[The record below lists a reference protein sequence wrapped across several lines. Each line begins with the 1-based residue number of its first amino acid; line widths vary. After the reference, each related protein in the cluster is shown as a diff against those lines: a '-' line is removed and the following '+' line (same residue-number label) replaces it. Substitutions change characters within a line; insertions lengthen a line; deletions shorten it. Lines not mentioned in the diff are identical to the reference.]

1 MTETNAVTEWSVTAM
16 KKLKL
21 MNKIELKN
29 ITVKETEFAVLDFE
43 TTGTSARH
51 NRVIEVGIVQVKN
64 LKITNSFQSFINPGD
79 RIPPFITS
87 LTGIKDEDVHD
98 APFFDEIVSEMLE
111 FIGDSVIVAHNLP
124 FDLSFLRNELN
135 RAELLPPVNHTLC
148 TLKLARK
155 LYPELKSKSLGKLV
169 SHFRI
174 RHKNVHRALGDST
187 VTAKLLIKMLKQ
199 LEEDHNITQLEDL
212 LNYQSAAVIK
222 SGYRMIKKKLAL
234 AFASLPSSPGVY
246 IFKNAKDKIIY
257 IGKAKILKQRVSN
270 YFSSS
275 AARKAKQIVRK
286 SSRLEYIQTKS
297 ELSALI
303 LESEL
308 IKKHKPP
315 MNTLLKKYPQQYF
328 IKVAQLKDYPYLK
341 STSLFEFDGNDYFGP
356 YSSRET
362 VKNLINIIDHSFM
375 LRECSDKELKKG
387 KKCYLYDIKRCLA
400 PCIIEAKNRYE
411 EELKEAYNFLSGG
424 NQVIVDKLL
433 NKMKMLSDERKY
445 EEAAEIRDIVNQILN
460 QLNRSSI
467 LVEPVNRTNALVE
480 INSFSEKDHLLF
492 LEGKL
497 IIRDFANDN
506 EYDFDSLI
514 EDYYSGS
521 YNNDESAE
529 EKHLGRMKIA
539 LSWLVQ
545 NRNLFKIYYLKDY
558 NSINELYHKAAMNS

>member
-1 MTETNAVTEWSVTAM
+1 
-16 KKLKL
+16 

-29 ITVKETEFAVLDFE
+29 ISIKEAEFAVLDFE
-43 TTGTSARH
+43 TTGTSAKH
-51 NRVIEVGIVQVKN
+51 NRVIEVGIVRVKN
-64 LKITNSFQSFINPGD
+64 LKIEDSFQTFINPGN

-87 LTGIKDEDVHD
+87 LTGITDDDVHD
-98 APFFDEIVSEMLE
+98 APFFNEAASEMLE

-124 FDLSFLRNELN
+124 FDLSFLKSELK
-135 RAELLPPVNHTLC
+135 RAELLPPGNHTLC

-155 LYPELKSKSLGKLV
+155 MYPELKSKSLGKLV
-169 SHFRI
+169 THFRI
-174 RHKNVHRALGDST
+174 RHKNVHRALSDST

-234 AFASLPSSPGVY
+234 DFATLPSSPGIY
-246 IFKNAKDKIIY
+246 IFKNSKDNLIY
-257 IGKAKILKQRVSN
+257 IGKAKVLKQRVSN

-275 AARKAKQIVRK
+275 ASRKAKQIVRK

-328 IKVAQLKDYPYLK
+328 IKVAQTKDYPDLK
-341 STSLFEFDGNDYFGP
+341 STSIFEFDGNDYFGP

-362 VKNLINIIDHSFM
+362 VKNLINIVDRSFM

-400 PCIIEAKNRYE
+400 PCIIEAE
-411 EELKEAYNFLSGG
+411 EQYANELKEAYNFLSGG
-424 NQVIVDKLL
+424 NQAIVNKLL
-433 NKMKMLSDERKY
+433 NKMKTLSDERKY
-445 EEAAEIRDIVNQILN
+445 EEAAEVRDIVNQILN

-467 LVEPVNRTNALVE
+467 LAEPVNKTNALVE
-480 INSFSEKDHLLF
+480 INSFGEKDHLLF
-492 LEGKL
+492 MEGKL
-497 IIRDFANDN
+497 MIRDFINDK

-521 YNNDESAE
+521 NSNDESAE
-529 EKHLGRMKIA
+529 EKHLGRIKIA

-545 NRNLFKIYYLKDY
+545 NRNSFKIYYLKDY
-558 NSINELYHKAAMNS
+558 NSIDELYSKAAL